1 MTAAP
6 QRHSSPGQD
15 KVGQKGLI
23 CCRYAEAANS
33 WNRISSL
40 PRAAAQD
47 AVKDQESVSM
57 VMSST
62 NSDAENI
69 TRPWPMP
76 ETIRKGLLTGELAIR
91 QRRSGPVTTSG
102 NGA

>member
-1 MTAAP
+1 MTAAQ

-33 WNRISSL
+33 WNRISGL
-40 PRAAAQD
+40 PRGGAQD

-69 TRPWPMP
+69 ARPWPVPQGSPRAFAM
-76 ETIRKGLLTGELAIR
+76 RDRCDGHVAAI
-91 QRRSGPVTTSG
+91 PT
-102 NGA
+102 

>member
-1 MTAAP
+1 
-6 QRHSSPGQD
+6 
-15 KVGQKGLI
+15 
-23 CCRYAEAANS
+23 
-33 WNRISSL
+33 
-40 PRAAAQD
+40 
-47 AVKDQESVSM
+47 M
-57 VMSST
+57 VMSAT

-76 ETIRKGLLTGELAIR
+76 EAIRKGLLTGKLAIR